1 MKRQAGARSLCAAAF
16 GLAALIPIVSPAE
29 GRNPPKWWDI
39 EVRLTT
45 KGRYSLTEGGTAYSG
60 EYVLRETWWGN
71 MEKDQDDYR
80 LFHARQETLEWKFL
94 EKADSGGLKKI
105 LTEKDCPAGP
115 SFRIN
120 YVLRENNLVR
130 FNIGVDD
137 FPVPRNGARAEFNL
151 LLPRSKTD
159 AQNVAALPYDGN
171 ISRGSNDVVLE
182 EKAILSGPVERMFQW
197 EWKGYQ
203 PPPVPESAVA
213 LFNFHQAEVSISVTP
228 RY

>member
-1 MKRQAGARSLCAAAF
+1 MKRQAGARSLGAAAF
-16 GLAALIPIVSPAE
+16 GLAALIPIITPAE
-29 GRNPPKWWDI
+29 GRNVPKWWDI

-45 KGRYSLTEGGTAYSG
+45 KGRYSLTQGGTAYSG
-60 EYVLRETWWGN
+60 EYVLKETWWGN

-80 LFHARQETLEWKFL
+80 LFHSRQETVEWKFL
-94 EKADSGGLKKI
+94 ENAVSGGITKI
-105 LTEKDCPAGP
+105 LTEKDCPDGP

-130 FNIGVDD
+130 FFIVVEN
-137 FPVPRNGARAEFNL
+137 FPVPKNVPAGGFE
-151 LLPRSKTD
+151 PVQED
-159 AQNVAALPYDGN
+159 AFRGPDPGPLPYDGN
-171 ISRGSNDVVLE
+171 VSRGSNDVALE
-182 EKAILSGPVERMFQW
+182 EKAVLSGPVERVFQW

-213 LFNFHQAEVSISVTP
+213 LFNFHQAEVRISVTP